1 MFEEKEIESYQ
12 QIVAPPELKSRVMK
26 AYHTGYTKNNHIRM
40 YKSLSLLAACL
51 VLVFAVSVF
60 TGRGNRISISFN
72 GRQLAGTPV
81 AIRTQSTENMGS
93 RTAAYGRNMQQHLE
107 ISLTVET
114 SSQGSIVVSEGWMQI
129 YAADGKLLFEGS
141 EYTTEGT
148 VNIIWNV
155 AEGEIG
161 ADEIPRMHIT
171 AKNRTCTLQLRY
183 EATDDVWMI
192 YQK

>member
-26 AYHTGYTKNNHIRM
+26 AYHSGHTKNNHARM
-40 YKSLSLLAACL
+40 YKSFSLLAACL
-51 VLVFAVSVF
+51 VLVLAVSVF
-60 TGRGNRISISFN
+60 TGRGNRISVSFN
-72 GRQLAGTPV
+72 GTQLTETPV
-81 AIRTQSTENMGS
+81 AIRTQSTEDVGV

-107 ISLTVET
+107 IPLTVET
-114 SSQGSIVVSEGWMQI
+114 SSRGSIVVSEGWMQI

-141 EYTTEGT
+141 EYTTENT
-148 VNIIWNV
+148 VNVIWNV
-155 AEGEIG
+155 AEGESE
-161 ADEIPRMHIT
+161 ADEIPCMHIT
-171 AKNRTCTLQLRY
+171 AKNRTCTLQLQY